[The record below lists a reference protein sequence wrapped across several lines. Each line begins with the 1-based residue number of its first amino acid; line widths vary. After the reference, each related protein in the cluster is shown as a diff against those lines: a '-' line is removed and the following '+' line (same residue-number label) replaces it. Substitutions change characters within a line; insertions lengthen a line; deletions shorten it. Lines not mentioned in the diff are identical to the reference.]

1 MIKFIA
7 LLFAIV
13 YSASNVDYN
22 NLIHSANFD
31 CFQEY
36 NGQTPTGTTCCG
48 IVANGERHCGD
59 ITEWNEYQGSYRRCS
74 NSLATAQSQGMD
86 LCCESSEIENCGVCK
101 SFFVWEFESYEDFEN
116 SDKVTTDNLDWR
128 TDYLDQDLSDQDAYD
143 NNIYPGGFAHGTL
156 KEFNE
161 PPLCVFIPGAAG
173 RVIEIKVE
181 PDEQGDRLCVGDLQD
196 DINGR
201 NDPGQITTCD
211 DVRLNTCFPDGSIN
225 PTKDGFPFYIFCDES
240 CEEGGDVM
248 LWFRARYSEQAW
260 TGDNNDVLNNVE
272 MWCEYVLRDYP
283 EYDVYPSDITPPA
296 DPNLG
301 DGGDSAAAL
310 VLFFVFTSLVLLF

>member
-7 LLFAIV
+7 LYFAIV
-13 YSASNVDYN
+13 YSSNAVDVN
-22 NLIHSANFD
+22 HHSATFD
-31 CFQEY
+31 CFEDSTS
-36 NGQTPTGTTCCG
+36 GQTTCCG
-48 IVANGERHCGD
+48 IVANGERHCANAN
-59 ITEWNEYQGSYRRCS
+59 EWDEYQGSYRRCV
-74 NSLATAQSQGMD
+74 NDLNTARNDPEGMD

-101 SFFVWEFESYEDFEN
+101 SFFIWEFETYQDFED
-116 SDKVTTDNLDWR
+116 SDKVTTENLSWR
-128 TDYLDQDLSDQDAYD
+128 EDYLDQNLDDRNAYD
-143 NNIYPGGFAHGTL
+143 NLIYPGGFAHGTL

-181 PDEQGDRLCVGDLQD
+181 PDEQGDRLCVADLQD

-211 DVRLNTCFPDGSIN
+211 DVRLNTCFPDGSVN
-225 PTKDGFPFYIFCDES
+225 PDKTGFPFYIFCDES

-248 LWFRARYSEQAW
+248 LWFRARYSAEAW
-260 TGDNNDVLNNVE
+260 TDNNNDVLTNVE
-272 MWCEYVLRDYP
+272 MWCDYVLRDYP

-296 DPNLG
+296 DPILG
-301 DGGDSAAAL
+301 DGRNSAATL
-310 VLFFVFTSLVLLF
+310 VLFSIFTSLVLLF